1 MEEVATESFRAL
13 ASQGTGWLLFCI
25 ACAVAALLF
34 RELLKTK
41 ESLLSIQKDC
51 QTATEVIWRERL
63 EEKEQALTVLHA
75 GTVTNQKLAEN
86 LAAARQ
92 ASDLVAQL
100 ITQMDQGQKVNDTH
114 WRHWATATE
123 RTLADI
129 LTIVRDR
136 RPG

>member
-1 MEEVATESFRAL
+1 LV
-13 ASQGTGWLLFCI
+13 
-25 ACAVAALLF
+25 
-34 RELLKTK
+34 RELLKNK